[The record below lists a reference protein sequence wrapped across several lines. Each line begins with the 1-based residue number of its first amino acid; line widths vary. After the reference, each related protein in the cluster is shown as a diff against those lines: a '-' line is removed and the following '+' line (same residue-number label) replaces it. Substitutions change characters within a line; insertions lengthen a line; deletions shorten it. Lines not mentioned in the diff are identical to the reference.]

1 MTGRRADCYS
11 PPTVSRAQVQQS
23 VTLGRKRIPVMLRDS
38 LTLYD
43 AGMEWHGAWVCC
55 EAQIGDA
62 SVILHVPPPLLV
74 ALTDQQEAAI
84 GTVAAE
90 VQVLTGLL
98 SLADCFAALEKKLQA
113 DIRFLKII
121 NRLHSPDSINCV
133 VDVRGQRWPVAL
145 QAPAPVM
152 QHLMALWPI
161 VPLPEAEVFLRTSL
175 RMGSTPLSLRIV
187 SSLSPGDVVLLES
200 GNPERATLLI
210 ENYAHAPARW
220 HEDKGWQLETA
231 IQYPLKKENPMAKQ
245 EEEGRSEHSPD
256 GLTDDVVSEMDIPVT
271 ISFEMGHKTVTLA
284 QLRDLGPGSVL
295 ELASPV
301 SMPIGLYVGGRKI
314 GQGELVDVEGT
325 AGVRVKRIFGR
336 E

>member
-11 PPTVSRAQVQQS
+11 PPAVSRVQVQQS
-23 VTLGRKRIPVMLRDS
+23 VTLGRKRIPVTLRDS

-43 AGMEWHGAWVCC
+43 AGMEWQGAWVCC

-62 SVILHVPPPLLV
+62 SVTLQVPPPLLA
-74 ALTDQQEAAI
+74 ALTGQQEAAI

-90 VQVLTGLL
+90 VQVLSGLL

-113 DIRFLKII
+113 NIRFLKII
-121 NRLHSPDSINCV
+121 NRPHSLAGINCV

-161 VPLPEAEVFLRTSL
+161 VPLPAAEVFLRTSL
-175 RMGSTPLSLRIV
+175 RVGSTPLPLRIV
-187 SSLSPGDVVLLES
+187 SSLSPGDVVLLERGS
-200 GNPERATLLI
+200 PERATLMI
-210 ENYAHAPARW
+210 ENYAHALARW
-220 HEDKGWQLETA
+220 HEDNGWQLETA
-231 IQYPLKKENPMAKQ
+231 IQYPLKKESPMA
-245 EEEGRSEHSPD
+245 EREDEGRSEHSPD
-256 GLTDDVVSEMDIPVT
+256 GLADDVESEMDIPVT
-271 ISFEMGHKTVTLA
+271 LSFEMGHKTVTLA
-284 QLRDLGPGSVL
+284 QLRDLGVGSVL

-314 GQGELVDVEGT
+314 GQGELVDVEGK